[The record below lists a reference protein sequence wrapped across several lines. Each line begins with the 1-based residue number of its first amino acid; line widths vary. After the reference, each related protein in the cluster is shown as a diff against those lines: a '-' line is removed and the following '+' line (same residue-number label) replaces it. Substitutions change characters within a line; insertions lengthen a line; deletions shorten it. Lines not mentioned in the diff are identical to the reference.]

1 MGYKVLLVDADPQGD
16 LSSYLGY
23 EGTENGATIS
33 DLMES
38 VIKDEKPPEVVI
50 HNEEKVDFIPSDI
63 GLSDMEVSLVNVMAH
78 EKIME
83 QALEPFKDKY
93 DYCLIDCMP
102 SLGIL
107 TVASLVA
114 ADRVLIPV
122 QAQHFALEGVVS
134 LIKSINQITRR
145 IKPELEIDGI
155 VLTMV
160 DRRTNLSKDV
170 CAALRSSYGHALKI
184 YRTEIPVST
193 RTAESASSAHSVLR
207 YDASG
212 PASIAYKTLAKEVVE
227 NERVW
232 GVMQSLHN
240 AMIGIGY
247 ALIVL
252 FFAISLFK
260 NTANFHELKRPE
272 AAVHYLI
279 RFVAAKTLVGYGMDI
294 MLNIFSICNGIVS
307 DMAAGMGGI
316 SQAMVTL
323 PGEVQ
328 AAIEN
333 VGFLAS
339 IPLWLVTI
347 LGSLFITV
355 LSFVMILTVY
365 GRFFRLYMY
374 TALAPLPLASF
385 AGESTQSV
393 GISFIKSYVGV
404 CLEGAVIVLACV
416 IYAAFVSTPTVSG
429 GEATTMVWSY
439 LTEIIFN
446 MLVLVGLIKGS
457 DRIIHEMMG
466 L

>member
-1 MGYKVLLVDADPQGD
+1 M
-16 LSSYLGY
+16 
-23 EGTENGATIS
+23 
-33 DLMES
+33 
-38 VIKDEKPPEVVI
+38 
-50 HNEEKVDFIPSDI
+50 
-63 GLSDMEVSLVNVMAH
+63 
-78 EKIME
+78 
-83 QALEPFKDKY
+83 
-93 DYCLIDCMP
+93 
-102 SLGIL
+102 
-107 TVASLVA
+107 
-114 ADRVLIPV
+114 
-122 QAQHFALEGVVS
+122 
-134 LIKSINQITRR
+134 NQNWI
-145 IKPELEIDGI
+145 
-155 VLTMV
+155 
-160 DRRTNLSKDV
+160 
-170 CAALRSSYGHALKI
+170 
-184 YRTEIPVST
+184 
-193 RTAESASSAHSVLR
+193 
-207 YDASG
+207 
-212 PASIAYKTLAKEVVE
+212 VE
-227 NERVW
+227 NLNNAFSTWNGKLTELWGLVTTSPQTFKGGAVW

-272 AAVHYLI
+272 AAVYYLI
-279 RFVAAKTLVGYGMDI
+279 RFVAAKALVGYGMDI

-316 SQAMVTL
+316 SQAMVAL

-328 AAIEN
+328 SAIEN

-347 LGSLFITV
+347 LDSLFITV
-355 LSFVMILTVY
+355 VSFVMILTVY
-365 GRFFRLYMY
+365 GRFFRLYMVHG
-374 TALAPLPLASF
+374 AGSLA
-385 AGESTQSV
+385 AGELCRGKHTV
-393 GISFIKSYVGV
+393 GRHSFIKSYVGV

>member
-1 MGYKVLLVDADPQGD
+1 MVAGRLQEK
-16 LSSYLGY
+16 
-23 EGTENGATIS
+23 NG
-33 DLMES
+33 
-38 VIKDEKPPEVVI
+38 
-50 HNEEKVDFIPSDI
+50 F
-63 GLSDMEVSLVNVMAH
+63 
-78 EKIME
+78 
-83 QALEPFKDKY
+83 Y
-93 DYCLIDCMP
+93 Y
-102 SLGIL
+102 
-107 TVASLVA
+107 
-114 ADRVLIPV
+114 
-122 QAQHFALEGVVS
+122 
-134 LIKSINQITRR
+134 
-145 IKPELEIDGI
+145 I
-155 VLTMV
+155 VLSYT
-160 DRRTNLSKDV
+160 DSAGKRRQPWIGTG
-170 CAALRSSYGHALKI
+170 R
-184 YRTEIPVST
+184 PVK
-193 RTAESASSAHSVLR
+193 
-207 YDASG
+207 G
-212 PASIAYKTLAKEVVE
+212 
-227 NERVW
+227 
-232 GVMQSLHN
+232 
-240 AMIGIGY
+240 
-247 ALIVL
+247 
-252 FFAISLFK
+252 
-260 NTANFHELKRPE
+260 KRPE

-294 MLNIFSICNGIVS
+294 MLNIFSICNGVVS
-307 DMAAGMGGI
+307 NMAAGMGGI

-328 AAIEN
+328 SAIEN

-365 GRFFRLYMY
+365 GRFFRIYMY

-416 IYAAFVSTPTVSG
+416 IYATFVSTPTVSG

-439 LTEIIFN
+439 PTEIIFN